1 MTILQVMW
9 SCSRHRQNILGS
21 KVINDPSLHCACKT
35 VLRGPLH
42 CSQCHMERH
51 LGAKWLVSPG
61 GWSPQISACI
71 PHPSH
76 YQSGER
82 ASPFIWFYSS
92 FLGWDQSCP
101 SKMERSPH
109 CCKASRQG
117 WCTRCTYHSA
127 CPSEVK
133 VSLLSLSSE
142 LKCWSFSNSLCQ

>member
-21 KVINDPSLHCACKT
+21 KVINDPSLHCACKR

-42 CSQCHMERH
+42 CSRCHMERH
-51 LGAKWLVSPG
+51 PGAKWLVSPG
-61 GWSPQISACI
+61 GGVDGDGSPLISACV

-92 FLGWDQSCP
+92 FLGWDKEPLLLP
-101 SKMERSPH
+101 S
-109 CCKASRQG
+109 
-117 WCTRCTYHSA
+117 SA
-127 CPSEVK
+127 ALAK
-133 VSLLSLSSE
+133 
-142 LKCWSFSNSLCQ
+142 WSAAHAAAKPRGRAGVLAARTTPLAPAK